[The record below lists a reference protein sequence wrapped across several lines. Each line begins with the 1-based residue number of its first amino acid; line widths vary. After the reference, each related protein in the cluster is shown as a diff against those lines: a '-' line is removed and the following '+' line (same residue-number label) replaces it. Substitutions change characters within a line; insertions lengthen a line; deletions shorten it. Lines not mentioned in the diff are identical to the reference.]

1 MKHSVLAWLVILGVL
16 LIDQWVKI
24 WVKLNMAMG
33 EEIEVFSW
41 FRIYF
46 TENPGMAFGM
56 ELGGAY
62 GKLFLS
68 VFRIIAVGFIGV
80 YLYKLVQQ
88 QTNKGLLVAFSLI
101 LAGALGNIID
111 SVCYGLLFSESGF
124 HSPATFMP
132 AEGGYAG
139 FLYGRVVDMLY
150 FPLVDTHYPEWFPFW
165 GGQKLQFFQPIFNI
179 ADTAISTGVGMVI
192 VFYRRFFTEE
202 EEAKADTTQANPA
215 ASASSEPIA

>member
-179 ADTAISTGVGMVI
+179 ADTAISVGVGMVI
-192 VFYRRFFTEE
+192 VFYRRFFTDE
-202 EEAKADTTQANPA
+202 EEAKTDPAQANPTPA
-215 ASASSEPIA
+215 ASSEPTA